1 MSYPYRALLIFGA
14 PGSGKGT
21 QGKVL
26 GGLPGF
32 FHCACGDVFR
42 ALDKDSA
49 LGKKS
54 AEYASKGQLVPDDLT
69 VDLWKNQIQTWIKQ
83 GDYNPEKEVLILDGI
98 PRNVEQAKIMQDLV
112 DVLGVIHLSCPNRD
126 ELVERMSKRAIR
138 ENRMDDADPEVIWH
152 RIKTYEAETRPI
164 LDFYSSDLILDINAT
179 QAPLRVLGDIT
190 ASVDKLLSE

>member
-26 GGLPGF
+26 GQLPGF

-42 ALDKDSA
+42 ALDKDSE

-54 AEYASKGQLVPDDLT
+54 AEYASKGQLVPDELT
-69 VDLWKNQIQTWIKQ
+69 VDLWKNQIQSWIKQ
-83 GDYNPEKEVLILDGI
+83 GDYNPETEILILDGI

-112 DVLGVIHLSCPNRD
+112 DVLGIIHLSCPNRD

-138 ENRMDDADPEVIWH
+138 ENRMDDADPKVIWH

-164 LDFYSSDLILDINAT
+164 LDFYSSDKVLDIIAT
-179 QAPLRVLGDIT
+179 QAPLKVLADIT
-190 ASVDKLLSE
+190 SATYNLLNK